1 MEEKR
6 EKLSVEEAEKN
17 SVLEPAHENA
27 LEENGVGEVREK
39 SSDSESTEPKK
50 ENKMGVMPVN
60 KLLLTMGIPMM
71 ISMLVQA
78 LYNIVDSIFVAKL
91 GQDAFNAV
99 SMSFPV
105 QNIIIA
111 IASGTGVGM
120 NALISRSLGEKNRER
135 ANSFAM
141 HGVFLAVCSSLVLV
155 LFGLFFAEIFFRSQT
170 GNENIIK
177 NGTAYVRIC
186 CVVSFGVMGQVIFE
200 RLLQSTGKTVLS
212 MITQGVGAIINL
224 IFDPIFIF
232 GLFGIPKMG
241 VAGAALATVL
251 GQVVA
256 LVVGFFLNAK
266 YNKELHLDFKKFRVK
281 GKMVAEIYKIG
292 FPSILMQSIGSV
304 MTYLMNKLLIAVE
317 PTETAT
323 AVFGAYFKLQSF
335 VFMPVLGLGNAL
347 TPIVAYNLG
356 ARRKDRMK
364 KTYHL
369 TILYA
374 GAIMTVGMLLM
385 IFIPR
390 TLLSLFDASDAML
403 DMGERAFRIIAVTL
417 VIAAYGITTSGFFQA
432 CGKSMYSMFMSLAR
446 QLFLLIPLAYI
457 FGYTIGYE
465 AVWYAIPLAEVGAL
479 SVAILGHISLKKK
492 ILSKLP

>member
-1 MEEKR
+1 MTKDEKEMNVQKEEVAR
-6 EKLSVEEAEKN
+6 EEVAQEKVEKKE
-17 SVLEPAHENA
+17 H
-27 LEENGVGEVREK
+27 
-39 SSDSESTEPKK
+39 K

-60 KLLLTMGIPMM
+60 KLLLSMGIPMM

-99 SMSFPV
+99 SMSFPI
-105 QNIIIA
+105 QNVIIA

-120 NALISRSLGEKNRER
+120 NALISRSLGEKNRDK

-141 HGVFLAVCSSLVLV
+141 HGLFLAVCSSLVLV
-155 LFGLFFAEIFFRSQT
+155 VLGLLFAEPFFRSQT
-170 GNENIIK
+170 GNENIISA
-177 NGTAYVRIC
+177 GTTYVMIC
-186 CVVSFGVMGQVIFE
+186 CVVSFGVMGQIIFE

-212 MITQGVGAIINL
+212 MVTQGVGAIINL
-224 IFDPIFIF
+224 VLDPILIF
-232 GLFGIPKMG
+232 GLFGLPKMG

-256 LVVGFFLNAK
+256 LCVGFYLNGK
-266 YNKELHLDFKKFRVK
+266 YNKELQLKLKGFKVE
-281 GKMVAEIYKIG
+281 GKMVSEIYKIG
-292 FPSILMQSIGSV
+292 FPSILMQSIGSI
-304 MTYLMNKLLIAVE
+304 MTYMMNKLLIEVE

-356 ARRKDRMK
+356 ARRKDRMQ

-369 TILYA
+369 TIAYA
-374 GAIMTVGMLLM
+374 MGIMAFGMLAM

-390 TLLSLFDASDAML
+390 PLLSLFDASEQML
-403 DMGERAFRIIAVTL
+403 AMGEKAFRIVAVTL

-446 QLFLLIPLAYI
+446 QLLLLIPLAYL
-457 FGYTIGYE
+457 FGYTLGYE
-465 AVWYAIPLAEVGAL
+465 AVWYAIPLAEIGAVA
-479 SVAILGHISLKKK
+479 VAIIGHINLKKK
-492 ILSKLP
+492 LLSKLP